1 MTVHHVGYLV
11 RSIDRAAKTFAA
23 LGYVPQGDTT
33 RDESRKIDILFMA
46 NGDTR
51 IELVAPYESG
61 SAVGDLRKRI
71 GSAPYHICYETDE
84 IEKEISRLTASG
96 YVLTQEAMPA
106 PAISGR
112 RVAFLLNPAI
122 GLIELVEKQAQ
133 R

>member
-11 RSIDRAAKTFAA
+11 RYLERAAKTFEA
-23 LGYVPQGDTT
+23 LGYAPQGDVT
-33 RDESRKIDILFMA
+33 RDESRKVDILFME
-46 NGDTR
+46 NGDTV
-51 IELVAPYESG
+51 IELVSPYAAD
-61 SAVGDLRKRI
+61 SAVGSLSKRI

>member
-51 IELVAPYESG
+51 IELVAPYERG
-61 SAVGDLRKRI
+61 SAVGNLRKRI
-71 GSAPYHICYETDE
+71 GSAPYHICYETE
-84 IEKEISRLTASG
+84 NLEKEIASLTENG
-96 YVLTQEAMPA
+96 YVLTSAAMPA
-106 PAISGR
+106 PAIDGR
-112 RVAFLLNPAI
+112 CVAFLLHPAI
-122 GLIELVEKQAQ
+122 GLIELVEK
-133 R
+133 